1 MEPTLDTKIFC
12 LNSFF
17 SYFYLNKEN
26 FSKNIQLQLK
36 LLKPFLKFEKDLLST
51 LEKDKLIFVQ
61 SENICNIIKNNDE
74 SNKNFLKEMKRL
86 DLLYSIVKRFNMDL
100 KYNKEKMTN
109 NYKSNEIDF
118 EKKINDINYDLLL
131 KKYEEQFGDIIKNNK
146 NIDSDYISNEE
157 IIKNKNQILNYK
169 KEIEEISKKN
179 KDIDLKLY
187 ELKKKLNNYKDLP
200 TEIGQMKNFVEI
212 KKAEYK
218 SLLIDNKNKKI

>member
-131 KKYEEQFGDIIKNNK
+131 KKYEEQFGDITKNNK
-146 NIDSDYISNEE
+146 NIDSDYNKNEE

-212 KKAEYK
+212 KNEKYK